1 MKYNNKTM
9 TVAEFTELKKNG
21 KIKLDPSFQV
31 GTDKESRWDKRQQS
45 KFLKSILLGSAPSPF
60 ILVDVDAALKYNEES
75 ENDDDSIEYFKQAQ
89 KDGFKYISVDG
100 NNRSISLRNFAT
112 NDIKVPSGEYETSKG
127 IRTVKTGS
135 DKVNTLN
142 PLLKKKLNESE
153 LSFAIYTEI
162 QKKDLPVLFRNVNDG
177 VSLNGQQIRQ
187 SYPSK
192 LADYVRNKRNQFEKS
207 LRTFIKNKEF
217 IVLKAD
223 EFIAKCISYA
233 VYSETD
239 KKTLDKVYLSP
250 NGQANKIVK
259 PGSNDSN
266 FNRVLNTVLETIKVG
281 VANLK
286 KSSNSIFDYFCIS
299 YDYKMNNVK
308 IDKPKEF
315 FNLWLETTG
324 KMFADDKTKY
334 EYEKKSG
341 HMVSE
346 TFKDIVRHPY
356 KNAQTFRKKL
366 ILDKIEKVAF
376 EKKILIQQ
384 EDPDHYFS
392 YDDKVKMWE
401 RQKGICP
408 RTKKTIP
415 FEEIADHT
423 KWHGD
428 AVIPKDKGG
437 THTLDN
443 GELIDAYFN
452 VKKSNKLI

>member
-31 GTDKESRWDKRQQS
+31 GTDRESRWDKIQQS

-60 ILVDVDAALKYNEES
+60 ILVDVDAALRYNEELGI
-75 ENDDDSIEYFKQAQ
+75 DDDSIEYLKQAQ

-112 NDIKVPSGEYETSKG
+112 NDIKIPSGEYETSKG
-127 IRTVKTGS
+127 IVIVKSGR

-142 PLLKKKLNESE
+142 PLLKQKLNESE

-177 VSLNGQQIRQ
+177 VPLNGQQIRQ

-192 LADYVRNKRNQFEKS
+192 IAEYVRNKRSQFEKS

-217 IVLKAD
+217 VVLKAD

-233 VYSETD
+233 AYKQTD
-239 KKTLDKVYLSP
+239 KKTLDKVYMSP
-250 NGQANKIVK
+250 NGEANKIVK
-259 PGSNDSN
+259 PGSTDSN
-266 FNRVLNTVLETIKVG
+266 FNRVLNTVLDTIKVG

-315 FNLWLETTG
+315 YDLWLKTVG
-324 KMFADDKTKY
+324 KMFADTDKVYDSPLPNDKEQY
-334 EYEKKSG
+334 N
-341 HMVSE
+341 
-346 TFKDIVRHPY
+346 FKTMTRKIPVE
-356 KNAQTFRKKL
+356 FRDYRQKL
-366 ILDKIEKVAF
+366 VKDKIEKVAF

-384 EDPDHYFS
+384 EDPDDYFS